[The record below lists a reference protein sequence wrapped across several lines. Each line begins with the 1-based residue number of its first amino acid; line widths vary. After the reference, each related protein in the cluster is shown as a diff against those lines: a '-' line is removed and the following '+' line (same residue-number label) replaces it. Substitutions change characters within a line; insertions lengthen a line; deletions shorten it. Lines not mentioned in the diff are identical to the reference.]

1 MLQNDTMEEDID
13 IPAPTT
19 EQSKK
24 INCISNDVVHR
35 ICSGQVV
42 LDLAIAIKELV
53 ENSLDSGATCI
64 DVKLVDYGKSSIT
77 VSDNGSGV
85 LEEDFEALGLKH
97 HTSKLR
103 EFTDL
108 PEIATFGFRGEA
120 LSSLCALSDLSII
133 TKHSSSNHAFKLQ
146 FNKKGLLEKKE
157 ICAREIGTTVCV
169 KNIFKPL
176 PVRAKEFQRN
186 LKKEFAKAI
195 QILHSYCLVSTGVKI
210 SCTNNVDGKSGSI
223 VVATTGETT
232 VLNNANC
239 IFGKKSLNGVQAV
252 EIKLPDELTLKE
264 FNLSGNTSVDF
275 SWEFYTSSCE
285 HTMGRAAPDRQFFF
299 VNGRPCNLTK
309 LGKLINNIYH
319 RFNNKQYPFVYLN
332 IKLNQPNLADVNVTP
347 DKRTIFLTQ
356 EKFILATVKMSL
368 IDKWEK
374 MHGTYTTLNLDQLQN
389 SLKRSLSSPKNGI
402 ASPPAKKSFLSTTP
416 NKCDEDG
423 DINNSTKSVP
433 LPVPKKMK
441 VNSNHNYTYP
451 IEKLPNA
458 QLKISMTSIKAAL
471 ALIVESERTK
481 KKNDYQIKFRAEI
494 EPSKSADAE
503 NELKKQLTK
512 DSFMQMKIIGQFNL
526 GFIVTQL
533 DNDLFIID
541 QHASDEK
548 FRFEKLNNETKL
560 KTQKLVIPKP
570 LNLTAV
576 NETIILDH
584 LEFFDANGFTLKV
597 NPDETMGNR
606 IQLIGMPVS
615 GFWQFGQDDM
625 EELIFLIKEGGS
637 EGTNGTLPDGKILR
651 PSRVRQMLASRACRS
666 AVMVGTSLSHT
677 EMHRLITQMGQM
689 QNPWNCPHGRP
700 TIRHLLS
707 LKLLEKL

>member
-1 MLQNDTMEEDID
+1 M
-13 IPAPTT
+13 
-19 EQSKK
+19 K
-24 INCISNDVVHR
+24 SN
-35 ICSGQVV
+35 
-42 LDLAIAIKELV
+42 
-53 ENSLDSGATCI
+53 NSNL
-64 DVKLVDYGKSSIT
+64 SIIHPFLFHIFSFT
-77 VSDNGSGV
+77 
-85 LEEDFEALGLKH
+85 GLKH

-133 TKHSSSNHAFKLQ
+133 TKHSSSKHAFKLQ

-195 QILHSYCLVSTGVKI
+195 QILHSYCLVSTGIKI

-223 VVATTGETT
+223 IVATTGETT

-264 FNLSGNTSVDF
+264 FNLSSNISVDF

-332 IKLNQPNLADVNVTP
+332 VKLNQPNLADVNVTP

-402 ASPPAKKSFLSTTP
+402 TSPPAKKSFLSTTP
-416 NKCDEDG
+416 SKCNED
-423 DINNSTKSVP
+423 DNINNSTKSVP
-433 LPVPKKMK
+433 LPVPKKIK

-451 IEKLPNA
+451 IEKLPDA
-458 QLKISMTSIKAAL
+458 QMKISMMSIKAAL
-471 ALIVESERTK
+471 SLIVESKRTK

-512 DSFMQMKIIGQFNL
+512 DSFMQVIILLLYSIIIISIIQNMFMINLSLNFSFQMKIIGQFNL

-597 NPDETMGNR
+597 NPD
-606 IQLIGMPVS
+606 
-615 GFWQFGQDDM
+615 
-625 EELIFLIKEGGS
+625 
-637 EGTNGTLPDGKILR
+637 GKTTFFFI
-651 PSRVRQMLASRACRS
+651 
-666 AVMVGTSLSHT
+666 
-677 EMHRLITQMGQM
+677 
-689 QNPWNCPHGRP
+689 
-700 TIRHLLS
+700 
-707 LKLLEKL
+707 